1 MEQRSLGTADFTV
14 PAIGLGCNN
23 LGRPATAT
31 ESREGTAAV
40 INAALDAGV
49 TFLDNADVYGSDF
62 GVSETLLGEVL
73 GRRRDEALIVTKFG
87 HPLRQAP
94 DIDPSLAP
102 GSRAYVR
109 AAIDGSLTR
118 LRADHVDLYFHHYPD
133 DSTSV
138 TETIGALEE
147 LVTAG
152 KIRAYGVSQYP
163 AERIAEAR
171 AVADRLGSTTFVSSE
186 DELSLVARAHEAD
199 RIPAAEEA
207 GLGFL
212 PFFPLANGLLTGKY
226 SRGSLPKGA
235 RLTDIKPEIAETAD
249 WDAIEAYRG
258 FCDAR
263 GVSMLH
269 ATFGWLLARDCVAS
283 VIAGATRPEQVA
295 SNAAAGASG
304 AWRPTADDLGELD
317 AIFPG

>member
-14 PAIGLGCNN
+14 PAVGLGCNN
-23 LGRPATAT
+23 FGRPTTAT

-40 INAALDAGV
+40 VNAALDAGA
-49 TFLDNADVYGSDF
+49 TLLDIADIYGGEF

-73 GRRRDEALIVTKFG
+73 GRRRDEAVIVTKFG
-87 HPLRQAP
+87 HPMRTAP
-94 DIDPSLAP
+94 DIDPTLAP

-109 AAIDGSLTR
+109 AAIDDSLTR
-118 LRADHVDLYFHHYPD
+118 MRLDHVDLYLHHYPD
-133 DSTSV
+133 ESTSV

-171 AVADRLGSTTFVSSE
+171 AVADRLGSTAFVSSE
-186 DELSLVARAHEAD
+186 DELSLLARSHEAD

-226 SRGSLPKGA
+226 SRGSSPKGA
-235 RLTDIKPEIAETAD
+235 RLTDIKPELAAGAD
-249 WDAIEAYRG
+249 WDALEAYRD

-263 GVSMLH
+263 GVTMLE
-269 ATFGWLLARDCVAS
+269 ATIGWLLSRASVAS
-283 VIAGATRPEQVA
+283 VIAGATRPAQVA
-295 SNAAAGASG
+295 QNAAAGASD
-304 AWRPTADDLGELD
+304 AWRPTPADLGELD